1 MESINPLALILVC
14 GGLIFV
20 AAGYIQ
26 QKFPPKKINHFYG
39 YRTRKSMR
47 DQESWDF
54 AQTYSARQMQKMG
67 AGITLLGGLVWL
79 IDIHSIWSI
88 GAGITLF
95 ILCPLLMMVKIE
107 MELKK
112 RFPKK

>member
-1 MESINPLALILVC
+1 
-14 GGLIFV
+14 
-20 AAGYIQ
+20 
-26 QKFPPKKINHFYG
+26 
-39 YRTRKSMR
+39 MR

-95 ILCPLLMMVKIE
+95 ILCPLLMLVEIE